1 MNGRFLWVLPEEVG
15 VVTRVW
21 IWTDPSFHEDTPAGV
36 AWEYH
41 EIGEIGKV
49 GDGRGFQGYGG

>member
-21 IWTDPSFHEDTPAGV
+21 SGTDPRLHEDTPAGI
-36 AWEYH
+36 AWAYH
-41 EIGEIGKV
+41 EVGEIGKF
-49 GDGRGFQGYGG
+49 GGGRGFQGGGG